1 MQPAFELG
9 ASPSHIH
16 QTIPQKGDMKK
27 LLAVALL
34 LGGASGVARAQTFT
48 LAEALKLGL
57 ENRLELKSQALQVQ
71 LAQAENQKVAAKWLP
86 QVSASADLRWNTQLQ
101 TTILPFDLT
110 GTNPGGTTA
119 ARFGLPFNNTLGVQ
133 LDQKVL
139 DPNQGLDRKVNNV
152 QAENQQNSLEQQK
165 INAKLAIAEAYYL
178 AVFNQERQRLAEQQV
193 ARNQA
198 NLERGQT
205 QFASGTLLADDLAR
219 LQLDVANAKVAQQK
233 ARQDHDLALDALR
246 YQMNAPGHPAGP
258 LEGLAGLLR
267 QGEAETAAAAAR
279 PELKAEEL
287 ALQLNE
293 LNRRKQLARNLPT
306 LAAYGNYS
314 VLQLAEQFNPLA
326 SGTWFPFSYVGL
338 RLSVPVFDGR
348 QARLAARD
356 YGVRQQAN
364 RLNLARLQA
373 DFDHE
378 TKSARKQLDQARL
391 DLADTQQNLALAQQV
406 LATDRLRYEKGTLTP
421 ADLKNTEYA
430 LQNAENNYLTSVY
443 NLLLARVRWQKASGG
458 L

>member
-48 LAEALKLGL
+48 LAEALKIGL

-71 LAQAENQKVAAKWLP
+71 LAQTENQKVVAKWLP

-101 TTILPFDLT
+101 TTILPFDLS
-110 GTNPGGTTA
+110 GNNPGGTTA
-119 ARFGLPFNNTLGVQ
+119 ARFGLPFNNTVGVQ

-139 DPNQGLDRKVNNV
+139 DANQGLDRKINNV
-152 QAENQQNSLEQQK
+152 QAENQANSLEQQK

-205 QFASGTLLADDLAR
+205 QFASGTLLANDLAR
-219 LQLDVANAKVAQQK
+219 LQLDVANAKVARQK
-233 ARQDHDLALDALR
+233 AQQDHDLALDALR
-246 YQMNAPGHPAGP
+246 YQMNAPEQPVGS
-258 LEGLAGLLR
+258 LEALAGIL
-267 QGEAETAAAAAR
+267 QQSEAEASTQGAR

-287 ALQLNE
+287 ARQLNE
-293 LNRRKQLARNLPT
+293 LNQKKQRARNLPT
-306 LAAYGNYS
+306 LAAYGSYS
-314 VLQLAEQFNPLA
+314 VLQLAEQFNPFA
-326 SGTWFPFSYVGL
+326 QGTWFPFSYVGL
-338 RLSVPVFDGR
+338 KLNVPIFDGR
-348 QARLAARD
+348 QARLAGRD

-364 RLNLARLQA
+364 RHNLAKLQA
-373 DFDHE
+373 DVDHE
-378 TKSARKQLDQARL
+378 TKTARKQLDQARL

-406 LATDRLRYEKGTLTP
+406 LATDRLRYEKGTLTL
-421 ADLKNTEYA
+421 ADLKNTEYS
-430 LQNAENNYLTSVY
+430 LQSAENNYLTSIY
-443 NLLLARVRWQKASGG
+443 NLLVARVRWQKASGG